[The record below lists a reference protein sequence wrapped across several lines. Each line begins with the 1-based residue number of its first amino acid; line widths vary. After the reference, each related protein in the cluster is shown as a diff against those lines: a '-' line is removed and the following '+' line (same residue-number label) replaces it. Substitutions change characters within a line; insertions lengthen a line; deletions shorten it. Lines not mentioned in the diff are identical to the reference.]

1 MNKLTN
7 FLLKVG
13 SGYEVIEDYGLIYKA
28 DNAFGMGQYI
38 EVNLLKCKLKNG
50 NEAFVLKETCK
61 GKFILGSD
69 SQFYVISK
77 EALLNLRQIISN
89 KILPGT

>member
-1 MNKLTN
+1 MNKFTN
-7 FLLKVG
+7 FFLKTG

-28 DNAFGMGQYI
+28 DNAFGMGQCI

-50 NEAFVLKETCK
+50 NEAYALKETSK

-77 EALLNLRQIISN
+77 EALLNLQQIISK
-89 KILPGT
+89 KILSET